1 MKRQLK
7 RILILGLGSFFI
19 LLGIIGLFLPILQ
32 GILFLIVGLVIL
44 SKESKTAHRILEHW
58 KERHP
63 ELHSRVAE
71 FLKSL
76 KRRLGMADHE

>member
-1 MKRQLK
+1 MRRHLK
-7 RILILGLGSFFI
+7 RILILSIGSFFI
-19 LLGIIGLFLPILQ
+19 LLGIVGLFLPFLQ

-44 SKESKTAHRILEHW
+44 SKESKTAHRILERW

-63 ELHSRVAE
+63 ELHSRIAE
-71 FLKSL
+71 FSKSL